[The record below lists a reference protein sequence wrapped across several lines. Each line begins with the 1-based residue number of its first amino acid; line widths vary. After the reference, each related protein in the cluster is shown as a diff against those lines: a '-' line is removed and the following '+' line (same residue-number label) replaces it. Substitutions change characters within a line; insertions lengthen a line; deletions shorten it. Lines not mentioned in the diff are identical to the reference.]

1 VFVLDLHVHSCLSPC
16 GALEMHPSGLAGAAR
31 AAGLPYPDLILE
43 ILRLG
48 MALGP
53 R

>member
-1 VFVLDLHVHSCLSPC
+1 
-16 GALEMHPSGLAGAAR
+16 MTRAAR
-31 AAGLPYPDLILE
+31 AAGLSYPDLILE

-48 MALGP
+48 LALGA